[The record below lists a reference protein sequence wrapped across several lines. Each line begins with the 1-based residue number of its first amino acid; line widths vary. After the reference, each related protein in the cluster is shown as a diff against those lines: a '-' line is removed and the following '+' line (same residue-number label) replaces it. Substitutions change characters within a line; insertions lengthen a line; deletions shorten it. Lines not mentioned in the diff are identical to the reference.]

1 MPEATQSISYFDL
14 IYILIP
20 VCIVIYIYFKWQLEY
35 SIVIYAHVRMFIQL
49 IAIGYCLKYIF
60 NNNHPAIILLI
71 LAVMITI
78 AGYIAPRPLK
88 KKQSFHYLLS
98 TIAIFLSGSTTL
110 YIVTQHVIHINPWYN
125 PNFLIPLGGMVFA
138 NCMNSISLA
147 AERFENENENGLSFE
162 KQRNIAFSASLIPIT
177 NSLLAAGLV
186 SLPGTMTG
194 MILSGI
200 SPIIAVKYQIMV
212 MCMIFGSTGI
222 SSALYL
228 TLIRTKQRTPSMLSP

>member
-1 MPEATQSISYFDL
+1 MSEVAQSISYLDL
-14 IYILIP
+14 IYTLIP
-20 VCIVIYIYFKWQLEY
+20 VGVVIYILFKWRLKY
-35 SIVIYAHVRMFIQL
+35 STVIYAHIRMFIQL

-60 NNNHPAIILLI
+60 NNDHPAIILLV

-88 KKQSFHYLLS
+88 KKQFSHYLFS
-98 TIAIFLSGSTTL
+98 TIAIFFPGAITL
-110 YIVTQHVIHINPWYN
+110 YIVTQHVIHVNPWYN
-125 PNFLIPLGGMVFA
+125 PNYLIPLGGMIFA

-147 AERFENENENGLSFE
+147 AERFENENENRLSFE
-162 KQRNIAFSASLIPIT
+162 NQRNIAFKASLIPIT
-177 NSLLAAGLV
+177 NSLLAVGLV

-212 MCMIFGSTGI
+212 MCMIFGSTGL

-228 TLIRTKQRTPSMLSP
+228 ILIKTK

>member
-1 MPEATQSISYFDL
+1 MSDAAQSISYFNL

-20 VCIVIYIYFKWQLEY
+20 VCVVIFIYFKWKLEFPT
-35 SIVIYAHVRMFIQL
+35 VIYAHVRMFIQL
-49 IAIGYCLKYIF
+49 IAIGYCLKYVF
-60 NNNHPAIILLI
+60 NSENPFVILLI
-71 LAVMITI
+71 LALMIII

-88 KKQSFHYLLS
+88 NKRLSNYIVS
-98 TIAIFLSGSTTL
+98 TISIFICGTATL
-110 YIVTQHVIHINPWYN
+110 YIVTQHVIQINPWFN
-125 PNFLIPLGGMVFA
+125 PHFLIPLGGMIFA

-147 AERFENENENGLSFE
+147 AERFENEKESGLNFE
-162 KQRNIAFSASLIPIT
+162 EQRNIAFRASLIPIT
-177 NSLLAAGLV
+177 NSLFAVGLV

-200 SPIIAVKYQIMV
+200 SPLIAVKYQIMV

-228 TLIRTKQRTPSMLSP
+228 TLLRKYDG